1 MRTIEWEMPY
11 WNLGHTFDYAEMT
24 YLMFPRPF
32 MVERG
37 HHDGVGRDQWVA
49 HEFAKVRFL
58 YAQFGMSDRVDI
70 EFFQGGHSIN
80 GRGTFDFLQKHLN
93 WPVPDSE
100 QWTCGGSVVHV
111 SAKILS
117 GREDLHTFWLR
128 SFRVMIALG
137 FSPRTAIT

>member
-1 MRTIEWEMPY
+1 MAAFI
-11 WNLGHTFDYAEMT
+11 A
-24 YLMFPRPF
+24 PRPF

-58 YAQFGMSDRVDI
+58 YAQFGMSDQVDI

-80 GRGTFDFLQKHLN
+80 GQGTFDFLHKHLN

-100 QWTCGGSVVHV
+100 Q
-111 SAKILS
+111 
-117 GREDLHTFWLR
+117 
-128 SFRVMIALG
+128 
-137 FSPRTAIT
+137 